1 MRSIERRFKQIN
13 EKKPRWSSWSCFVKA
28 IKGQKF
34 NKKIINRWFNQLVD
48 KDNYAKGE
56 KKELLEY
63 LYDVSSTPVECIK

>member
-13 EKKPRWSSWSCFVKA
+13 EKKPHWSPWSCFVKA

-48 KDNYAKGE
+48 KDDYAKDE

-63 LYDVSSTPVECIK
+63 LSRVSNTLEECLK

>member
-48 KDNYAKGE
+48 KDDYAKDE

-63 LYDVSSTPVECIK
+63 LSRVSNTIEECLK